1 MILKVIL
8 DEHTF
13 PVQVQEEMLMEA
25 EDVFHNMDKDMDKG
39 WQMSRMWVDKPTTV
53 QRCQIAADKML
64 TAIENDNKKMTLMMA
79 AYIMRRMPGIDAIDI
94 DTGGDMTA
102 TQLIMGNRSPDQ
114 S

>member
-1 MILKVIL
+1 
-8 DEHTF
+8 
-13 PVQVQEEMLMEA
+13 MEA

-39 WQMSRMWVDKPTTV
+39 WQMSRTWVDKPTTV

-79 AYIMRRMPGIDAIDI
+79 AYIMKRMPGIDAIDI

-114 S
+114 P